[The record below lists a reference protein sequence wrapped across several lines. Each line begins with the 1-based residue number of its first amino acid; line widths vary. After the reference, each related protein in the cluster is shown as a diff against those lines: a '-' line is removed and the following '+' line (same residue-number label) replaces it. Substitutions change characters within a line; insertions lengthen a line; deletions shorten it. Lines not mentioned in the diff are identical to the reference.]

1 MSPIIEKQNRL
12 QQIADTVT
20 MPKIAILSPAMDT
33 LKEIADNNAIRTLQE
48 DSAAMNA
55 LAESSRAIQV
65 FTGVGATI
73 EALHNNSTV
82 RAVGEIAMKSAIPTY
97 QFESPALRAF
107 ETWSNSVVTNLA
119 AGLTALVTN
128 PVMQEIQSISS
139 NFGKWLQTVDF
150 SPLTNILDNI
160 QNIGFDYDY
169 EEVNEVFLKAMFDAR
184 WFPYAGWIADYRI
197 VDAMLEILDTSR
209 ATPNQAPTVHI
220 PMAYCRSAS
229 PALTADTYCPLP
241 HSPQRRCQ

>member
-1 MSPIIEKQNRL
+1 
-12 QQIADTVT
+12 
-20 MPKIAILSPAMDT
+20 
-33 LKEIADNNAIRTLQE
+33 
-48 DSAAMNA
+48 
-55 LAESSRAIQV
+55 
-65 FTGVGATI
+65 
-73 EALHNNSTV
+73 
-82 RAVGEIAMKSAIPTY
+82 MKSAIPTY

-119 AGLTALVTN
+119 TGLTALVRN

-209 ATPNQAPTVHI
+209 ASKNRVKRIDKLIFSYYDKEEINNLKRGWRQMNLPPYKRNKSH
-220 PMAYCRSAS
+220 
-229 PALTADTYCPLP
+229 TA
-241 HSPQRRCQ
+241 